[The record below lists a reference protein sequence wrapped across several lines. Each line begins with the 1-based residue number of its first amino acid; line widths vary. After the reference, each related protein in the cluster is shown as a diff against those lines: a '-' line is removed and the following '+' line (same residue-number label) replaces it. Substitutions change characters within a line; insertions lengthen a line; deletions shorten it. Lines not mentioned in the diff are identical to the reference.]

1 MNTENQFENIEFI
14 LPKNQSNVIKVIGIG
29 GGGSNAIN
37 YMFSKGIKG
46 VDYVIC
52 NTDSQA
58 LENSPVPNKVQLGI
72 KETEG
77 LGAGADPVIGEKAAV
92 ESLNE
97 MRRLLEK
104 NTKMVFITAG
114 MGGGTG
120 TGAAPIISKLAMEMD
135 ILTVGIVT
143 MPFVFEGKIR
153 LNHAN
158 KGLEKL
164 RNNVD
169 SLIVVNNNKLR
180 DVYGNLGVKEGF
192 SKADEVLATAAKG
205 IAEVITHHYTQNIDL
220 KDAKTVLSKSGN
232 AIMGSYTSSG
242 DKRALNA
249 VSNAL
254 DSPLLNDNRI
264 DGAQNV
270 LLLIVSGSSEVTID
284 ESGNYVWKSKTKF
297 TKKKGKRL
305 FTTSLSPPSFTFD
318 NYREVLFK
326 EGIGRAFVNTL
337 AVALPST
344 LIPLIIC
351 SFFAY
356 ALTWMKFFGRDTLL
370 ALIIASLVVPLQMSL
385 IPILTIYND
394 FGALFGVAAKSYPG
408 VWMAH
413 TGFGLASTTF
423 LLRNFLKSLP
433 NEMMEAA
440 KVDGASH
447 YDIFLKIILPLSIP
461 AFASIFILQF
471 LWCWNDLLV
480 GLVFLDQ
487 VPSEIILTAKL
498 KELLGS
504 RGENWE
510 ILTTGAFVSMTV
522 PLFIF
527 FALQRYFIRGLVAGS
542 VKG

>member
-1 MNTENQFENIEFI
+1 MRKLSLTSI
-14 LPKNQSNVIKVIGIG
+14 L
-29 GGGSNAIN
+29 
-37 YMFSKGIKG
+37 
-46 VDYVIC
+46 
-52 NTDSQA
+52 SQ
-58 LENSPVPNKVQLGI
+58 L
-72 KETEG
+72 
-77 LGAGADPVIGEKAAV
+77 
-92 ESLNE
+92 
-97 MRRLLEK
+97 
-104 NTKMVFITAG
+104 
-114 MGGGTG
+114 
-120 TGAAPIISKLAMEMD
+120 
-135 ILTVGIVT
+135 
-143 MPFVFEGKIR
+143 
-153 LNHAN
+153 
-158 KGLEKL
+158 
-164 RNNVD
+164 
-169 SLIVVNNNKLR
+169 
-180 DVYGNLGVKEGF
+180 
-192 SKADEVLATAAKG
+192 
-205 IAEVITHHYTQNIDL
+205 
-220 KDAKTVLSKSGN
+220 
-232 AIMGSYTSSG
+232 
-242 DKRALNA
+242 
-249 VSNAL
+249 
-254 DSPLLNDNRI
+254 
-264 DGAQNV
+264 
-270 LLLIVSGSSEVTID
+270 LLLIFVIIWIIPTFGLFISSLRDKDLLSISGWWTSLTTTEINEIHRMLGMEYQIQENNYYIIKGSIFEGNTGKKITSFGITSKKINEFSLGEIATFKDNSEVTID
-284 ESGNYVWKSKTKF
+284 ENGNYVWKSKTEF

-318 NYREVLFK
+318 NYKEVLFK
-326 EGIGRAFVNTL
+326 EGIGRAFINTL

-527 FALQRYFIRGLVAGS
+527 FALQRYFIRGLVSGS

>member
-1 MNTENQFENIEFI
+1 MKKFSYSSILSQLLLLVFVIIWIIPTFGLFISSLRDKDLLAISGWWTSLTTTEVNEIYRMSGMTSQIQEEDYFIIKGKLFENNPGKKIQSFGITSKKINEF
-14 LPKNQSNVIKVIGIG
+14 
-29 GGGSNAIN
+29 
-37 YMFSKGIKG
+37 
-46 VDYVIC
+46 
-52 NTDSQA
+52 
-58 LENSPVPNKVQLGI
+58 E
-72 KETEG
+72 
-77 LGAGADPVIGEKAAV
+77 IGE
-92 ESLNE
+92 
-97 MRRLLEK
+97 
-104 NTKMVFITAG
+104 
-114 MGGGTG
+114 
-120 TGAAPIISKLAMEMD
+120 
-135 ILTVGIVT
+135 
-143 MPFVFEGKIR
+143 
-153 LNHAN
+153 
-158 KGLEKL
+158 
-164 RNNVD
+164 
-169 SLIVVNNNKLR
+169 
-180 DVYGNLGVKEGF
+180 
-192 SKADEVLATAAKG
+192 
-205 IAEVITHHYTQNIDL
+205 IAIF
-220 KDAKTVLSKSGN
+220 KDK
-232 AIMGSYTSSG
+232 
-242 DKRALNA
+242 
-249 VSNAL
+249 
-254 DSPLLNDNRI
+254 
-264 DGAQNV
+264 
-270 LLLIVSGSSEVTID
+270 SEVTID
-284 ESGNYVWKSKTKF
+284 ENGNYLWKSFNEF
-297 TKKKGKRL
+297 TKKKGKRV

-326 EGIGRAFVNTL
+326 EGIGRAFINTL

-370 ALIIASLVVPLQMSL
+370 AIIIASLVVPLQMSL
-385 IPILTIYND
+385 LPFLSIYND

-510 ILTTGAFVSMTV
+510 ILTTGAFVSMTI

>member
-1 MNTENQFENIEFI
+1 MKKISYSSVLSQLLLLLFVIIWIIPTFGLFI
-14 LPKNQSNVIKVIGIG
+14 SSLRDKDLLAISGWWTSLTTTKVNEIHRMSGMEEQIKVEDYFIIQGKLFDDNSEKKIQTFGITSKKINEFNVG
-29 GGGSNAIN
+29 ETAI
-37 YMFSKGIKG
+37 FK
-46 VDYVIC
+46 
-52 NTDSQA
+52 
-58 LENSPVPNKVQLGI
+58 NK
-72 KETEG
+72 
-77 LGAGADPVIGEKAAV
+77 
-92 ESLNE
+92 NE
-97 MRRLLEK
+97 
-104 NTKMVFITAG
+104 
-114 MGGGTG
+114 
-120 TGAAPIISKLAMEMD
+120 
-135 ILTVGIVT
+135 VT
-143 MPFVFEGKIR
+143 
-153 LNHAN
+153 
-158 KGLEKL
+158 
-164 RNNVD
+164 
-169 SLIVVNNNKLR
+169 
-180 DVYGNLGVKEGF
+180 VKENG
-192 SKADEVLATAAKG
+192 EY
-205 IAEVITHHYTQNIDL
+205 IL
-220 KDAKTVLSKSGN
+220 KSQT
-232 AIMGSYTSSG
+232 
-242 DKRALNA
+242 
-249 VSNAL
+249 
-254 DSPLLNDNRI
+254 
-264 DGAQNV
+264 
-270 LLLIVSGSSEVTID
+270 E
-284 ESGNYVWKSKTKF
+284 F

-305 FTTSLSPPSFTFD
+305 FITALSPPAFTFE
-318 NYREVLFK
+318 NYKEVLFK
-326 EGIGRAFVNTL
+326 EGIGQAFINTA

-344 LIPLIIC
+344 IIPLIIC

-356 ALTWMKFFGRDTLL
+356 SLTWMKFFGRDTLL
-370 ALIIASLVVPLQMSL
+370 AIVIASLVVPLQMSL

-423 LLRNFLKSLP
+423 LLRNFIKSLP

-447 YDIFLKIILPLSIP
+447 YDIFIRIIVPLSIP

-510 ILTTGAFVSMTV
+510 ILTTGAFVSMSV

>member
-1 MNTENQFENIEFI
+1 MKKISLPSIFSQLLLLFFVLIWIIPTFGLFI
-14 LPKNQSNVIKVIGIG
+14 SSLRDKDLLAISGWWTSLTTTKVNEIHRMAGMDEQIKEDDFFVIKGKLFDSNSGKKIQSFGIT
-29 GGGSNAIN
+29 SKRIN
-37 YMFSKGIKG
+37 EF
-46 VDYVIC
+46 
-52 NTDSQA
+52 NTDEIA
-58 LENSPVPNKVQLGI
+58 
-72 KETEG
+72 
-77 LGAGADPVIGEKAAV
+77 
-92 ESLNE
+92 
-97 MRRLLEK
+97 
-104 NTKMVFITAG
+104 
-114 MGGGTG
+114 
-120 TGAAPIISKLAMEMD
+120 
-135 ILTVGIVT
+135 ILKDDSIVT
-143 MPFVFEGKIR
+143 VNEDGHYILKS
-153 LNHAN
+153 N
-158 KGLEKL
+158 K
-164 RNNVD
+164 
-169 SLIVVNNNKLR
+169 
-180 DVYGNLGVKEGF
+180 
-192 SKADEVLATAAKG
+192 
-205 IAEVITHHYTQNIDL
+205 
-220 KDAKTVLSKSGN
+220 
-232 AIMGSYTSSG
+232 
-242 DKRALNA
+242 
-249 VSNAL
+249 
-254 DSPLLNDNRI
+254 
-264 DGAQNV
+264 
-270 LLLIVSGSSEVTID
+270 
-284 ESGNYVWKSKTKF
+284 KF
-297 TKKKGKRL
+297 TKKKGKRI
-305 FTTSLSPPSFTFD
+305 FTTSLSPPAFTFD

-326 EGIGRAFVNTL
+326 EGIGRAFINTM
-337 AVALPST
+337 AVVLPST

-356 ALTWMKFFGRDTLL
+356 ALTWMKFYGRDTLL
-370 ALIIASLVVPLQMSL
+370 AIIIASLVVPLQMSL

-440 KVDGASH
+440 KVDGATH
-447 YDIFLKIILPLSIP
+447 YDIFLRIILPLSIP

>member
-1 MNTENQFENIEFI
+1 MKKFTYSSI
-14 LPKNQSNVIKVIGIG
+14 L
-29 GGGSNAIN
+29 
-37 YMFSKGIKG
+37 
-46 VDYVIC
+46 
-52 NTDSQA
+52 SQ
-58 LENSPVPNKVQLGI
+58 L
-72 KETEG
+72 
-77 LGAGADPVIGEKAAV
+77 
-92 ESLNE
+92 
-97 MRRLLEK
+97 
-104 NTKMVFITAG
+104 
-114 MGGGTG
+114 
-120 TGAAPIISKLAMEMD
+120 
-135 ILTVGIVT
+135 
-143 MPFVFEGKIR
+143 
-153 LNHAN
+153 
-158 KGLEKL
+158 
-164 RNNVD
+164 
-169 SLIVVNNNKLR
+169 
-180 DVYGNLGVKEGF
+180 
-192 SKADEVLATAAKG
+192 
-205 IAEVITHHYTQNIDL
+205 
-220 KDAKTVLSKSGN
+220 
-232 AIMGSYTSSG
+232 
-242 DKRALNA
+242 
-249 VSNAL
+249 
-254 DSPLLNDNRI
+254 
-264 DGAQNV
+264 
-270 LLLIVSGSSEVTID
+270 LLLIFVIIWIIPTFGLFISSLRDKDLLAISGWWTSLTTTEVNEIYRMSGMASQIQEEDYFIIKGKLFENNPGKKIQSFGITSKKINEFKIGEVAIFKDESEVTID
-284 ESGNYVWKSKTKF
+284 ENGNYLWKSLTEF
-297 TKKKGKRL
+297 TKKKGKRI
-305 FTTSLSPPSFTFD
+305 FTTSLSPPLFTFD

-326 EGIGRAFVNTL
+326 EGIGRAFINTL

-370 ALIIASLVVPLQMSL
+370 AIIIASLVVPLQMSL

-394 FGALFGVAAKSYPG
+394 FGAVFGVAAKSYPG

-510 ILTTGAFVSMTV
+510 ILTTGAFVSMTI

-527 FALQRYFIRGLVAGS
+527 FALQRYFIRGLVSGS